1 MGVKFFWNVCSQ
13 DVIIL
18 DKSGIGMKPEPENE
32 KGLMNMK
39 NWKKTIV
46 FTILLL
52 SVALFAEAGTVSAKT
67 KTIKIDLTKSA
78 SVTKRPA
85 VLSKAKKVKVKSSK
99 PSVVKVKYKNRRI
112 IFTGKKP
119 GTATVTVRCYLK
131 KGKKKAYKY
140 KVKVTKSRKTS
151 QTREK
156 PAFAGTLTAT
166 LNDVGYVKLQYSKI
180 TGAEHYV
187 IQRKTETGAWKK
199 LKTAWK
205 TSCTDQTVQADTV
218 YYYRVQ
224 ARVSGTYTQYSS
236 AVKIQVGKIG
246 TGSKDSVNPT
256 PKPTPT
262 PATPSVPTPSPTP
275 TPYQAKYSY
284 EVSVLNQFTIYEDV
298 PIVLYVK
305 TDNPNPN
312 DFDNVYVNIGAY
324 GEKVSGGP
332 AYSYEDIQ
340 YLEQE
345 ETNTKYFKKVKGGW
359 IYTCRAEES
368 GIQTVSIQELEKG
381 ENNNNTWRTVDTFQI
396 EVKDGAASRKAFCE
410 KVIQTVSSDDYNED
424 GLGKWGSLT
433 VQQKMERLEEYIR
446 DNMNYPR
453 IDTNGSYLGYNTI
466 WILQENV
473 GVDWETGFTD
483 CGGAAKLLRE
493 MAGMI
498 GIEAYT
504 WTTQLNGG
512 IHIVVRAVIA
522 GEEYYYD
529 ATPWEGGYKNWDY
542 IQLDKY

>member
-1 MGVKFFWNVCSQ
+1 
-13 DVIIL
+13 
-18 DKSGIGMKPEPENE
+18 
-32 KGLMNMK
+32 MNMK
-39 NWKKTIV
+39 NWKRTII

-52 SVALFAEAGTVSAKT
+52 SAALFAGTGTVSAKT
-67 KTIKIDLTKSA
+67 KTVKIDMTKAA
-78 SVTKRPA
+78 SQTKRPA
-85 VLSKAKKVKVKSSK
+85 ALSKAKKVRVKSSK
-99 PSVVKVKYKNRRI
+99 PSVAKVKYKKTKKNRRI
-112 IFTGKKP
+112 VITGKKP

-131 KGKKKAYKY
+131 GRKKKVYKY
-140 KVKVTKSRKTS
+140 KVKVTKSIQTS
-151 QTREK
+151 HTGKK
-156 PAFAGTLTAT
+156 PVFAGTLTAT
-166 LNDVGYVKLQYSKI
+166 LNDMGYVKLQYSRI
-180 TGAEHYV
+180 TGADYYV

-205 TSCTDQTVQADTV
+205 TSCTDQMVQADTV

-224 ARVSGTYTQYSS
+224 ARVSGTYTQYSN
-236 AVKIQVGKIG
+236 VVRIPVGKIG
-246 TGSKDSVNPT
+246 DSNDSGNPL
-256 PKPTPT
+256 PKPSPE
-262 PATPSVPTPSPTP
+262 PVVPSVPTPKPSPEP

-312 DFDNVYVNIGAY
+312 DFDNVYVSIGAY
-324 GEKVSGGP
+324 GEKVTGGP
-332 AYSYEDIQ
+332 DYDYEDIE

-345 ETNTKYFKKVKGGW
+345 ETNTTFFNKVKGGW
-359 IYTCRAEES
+359 IYTCIAKEP
-368 GIQTVSIQELEKG
+368 GFHTVSIQELEEDK
-381 ENNNNTWRTVDTFQI
+381 NNSNNNTWRTVDTFQI
-396 EVKDGAASRKAFCE
+396 EVKDGAASKKAFCE

-424 GLGKWGSLT
+424 GLGKWSSLT
-433 VQQKMERLEEYIR
+433 EQQKMERLEEYIR

-466 WILQENV
+466 WIIQENV
-473 GVDWETGFTD
+473 GADWETGFTD
-483 CGGAAKLLRE
+483 CGGAAELLRD
-493 MAGMI
+493 MARML

-512 IHIVVRAVIA
+512 LHIVVRAIIN
-522 GEEYYYD
+522 GEESYYD

>member
-1 MGVKFFWNVCSQ
+1 
-13 DVIIL
+13 
-18 DKSGIGMKPEPENE
+18 
-32 KGLMNMK
+32 MNMK

-46 FTILLL
+46 FMILLL
-52 SVALFAEAGTVSAKT
+52 SAALFAGTGTVSAKT
-67 KTIKIDLTKSA
+67 KTINIDMTKAVSQ
-78 SVTKRPA
+78 TKRPA
-85 VLSKAKKVKVKSSK
+85 GLSKAKKVRVKSSK
-99 PSVVKVKYKNRRI
+99 PSVVKVKYKKTNKNRRI

-131 KGKKKAYKY
+131 NGKKKIYKY
-140 KVKVTKSRKTS
+140 KVRVTKSHKTN
-151 QTREK
+151 QTGER
-156 PAFAGTLTAT
+156 PAFAGILTAT
-166 LNDVGYVKLQYSKI
+166 LNDTGYVKLQYSKI

-187 IQRKTETGAWKK
+187 IQRKTETGDWKK

-224 ARVSGTYTQYSS
+224 ARISGTYTQYSNM
-236 AVKIQVGKIG
+236 VKIQVGKIG
-246 TGSKDSVNPT
+246 TGSSGSVNPT
-256 PKPTPT
+256 PTPSPT
-262 PATPSVPTPSPTP
+262 PATPSVPTPTPSPTP

-284 EVSVLNQFTIYEDV
+284 EVSILNQFTIYEDV

-312 DFDNVYVNIGAY
+312 DEVYVSIGAY
-324 GEKVSGGP
+324 GEKVTGGP
-332 AYSYEDIQ
+332 DYDYEDIE

-345 ETNTKYFKKVKGGW
+345 ETNTTFFNKVKGGW
-359 IYTCRAEES
+359 IYTCIAKEP
-368 GIQTVSIQELEKG
+368 GLHAVSVQELEEG
-381 ENNNNTWRTVDTFQI
+381 EHKNTWQTVDTFQI
-396 EVKDGAASRKAFCE
+396 EVKDGAAGRKAFCE

-424 GLGKWGSLT
+424 GLGKWSNLSE
-433 VQQKMERLEEYIR
+433 QQKMERLEEYIR

-466 WILQENV
+466 WIVQENV

-483 CGGAAKLLRE
+483 CGGAAELLRD
-493 MAGMI
+493 MAKMI

-504 WTTQLNGG
+504 WTTQLNGAL
-512 IHIVVRAVIA
+512 HIVVRAVID

-542 IQLDKY
+542 IQLDRY